1 MQPSKYL
8 LLPSLA
14 SQDQINAYRRGR
26 SVEFDVR
33 RIPST
38 DAILRAVRCE
48 GWRSSE
54 RSTQEFDAAD
64 SADAAKAC
72 WAIANLP
79 TTGRR
84 LLSCTSLI
92 RRYRPSERLA
102 HYEHVDGHAAATAV
116 ISLSSRR
123 EYRGGLFLSN
133 LTTRTLLPLDSGDA
147 VLHASDL
154 FHGVDVAEGER
165 WSLVVWFRTC
175 PHCTMAGSSEWYRAR
190 AEAGEPFGAFLHA
203 SRVTQ
208 TISSPKERQ
217 ARAAYWYNRSAVGGF
232 APAMHRM
239 GNAYATGEGV
249 PADLRAAAYWLER
262 AITSGS
268 ASDTAGSSRSSGPSV
283 ASRAAFDLA
292 RLLLRGVEYGWP
304 SPWRNLRRTQGN
316 EPHNCWPCRQ
326 QMATCALKR
335 CSRLLTLET

>member
-14 SQDQINAYRRGR
+14 SQDQIKRLRGEADP
-26 SVEFDVR
+26 VEFDVR
-33 RIPST
+33 PDSVDGAPSYELYVVK
-38 DAILRAVRCE
+38 DGVVQNEALGNLMQPILRTLQKHVGLWPICQQQAGGC
-48 GWRSSE
+48 
-54 RSTQEFDAAD
+54 F
-64 SADAAKAC
+64 
-72 WAIANLP
+72 P
-79 TTGRR
+79 
-84 LLSCTSLI
+84 CTSLI

-304 SPWRNLRRTQGN
+304 SPLA
-316 EPHNCWPCRQ
+316 EPSADPRERASQ
-326 QMATCALKR
+326 
-335 CSRLLTLET
+335 LLAVSAADGHVRAKEMLSSLET